1 MVNQEIQ
8 TMGTI
13 MDKKD
18 SPKGTSIS
26 RATNQRNVIS
36 SLRTK
41 YTDKFSGLKHPKV
54 H

>member
-1 MVNQEIQ
+1 MQ

-13 MDKKD
+13 IEKKD
-18 SPKGTSIS
+18 SPKGNSLS

-41 YTDKFSGLKHPKV
+41 YNDKFSGIKHHKI